1 MAMFI
6 NPEDLVVDTFEVEPA
21 LNEALVQGLVT
32 PVDDTQ
38 SNGLNKCCTGE
49 ASGCY
54 T

>member
-6 NPEDLVVDTFEVEPA
+6 NPEDLIVDSFVVDPA
-21 LNEALVQGLVT
+21 LDQALSTPLVT